1 MKDGCQELLLHA
13 KHIHDKYETINK
25 YTGESFNVFK
35 VLNVHYKEVPICR
48 MIHELLSP
56 EGGHGQGTAYLEL
69 FMEEVLAIQKN
80 SLADD
85 EWNSIKVEREKVIDN
100 NRRIDL
106 VIKTQSRFIP
116 IEVKIYAEDQEKQC
130 LDYFNYANNVC
141 GKDAPTTLFYLTR
154 FGTLPSE
161 YSTKSDD
168 RLNIK
173 AISFAHH
180 ILPWLEK
187 CLQYRETWR
196 LSTVSNTIYQ
206 LIDAIK
212 DFTNGKKDLEM
223 EEIAQYLRES
233 KENLQDALRI
243 ENAVNAVRRSV
254 LEELFN
260 GVEKAINGSI
270 EGNSLYVKSKETNL
284 PESVTKYRSSRTLP
298 CLAYSYKDKSNNEIE
313 IIVKLQVDYRVY
325 ISRSVKCEKGMQESL
340 ITKEI
345 NSSMEILD
353 SIYPNS
359 DSKNTWRYLEN
370 KVSSTSAAFTLDNV
384 PNFIEFN
391 DAFYRLLNED
401 NLKTYIDYCVKAML
415 KLLEFKDAEI
425 KADE

>member
-13 KHIHDKYETINK
+13 KHIHDKYVTINK

-48 MIHELLSP
+48 VMHELLSP

-69 FMEEVLAIQKN
+69 FMEEVLAIPKN
-80 SLADD
+80 SLAED
-85 EWNSIKVEREKVIDN
+85 EWDSVRVEREKVIDN

-106 VIKTQSRFIP
+106 VIRTHLRFIP
-116 IEVKIYAEDQEKQC
+116 IEVKIYADDQEKQC
-130 LDYFNYANNVC
+130 LDYFNYANTVC

-154 FGTLPSE
+154 FGTMPSE
-161 YSTKSDD
+161 YSTKNDD
-168 RLNIK
+168 RLKIV
-173 AISFAHH
+173 AISFTHH

-187 CLQYRETWR
+187 CLQNNETWR

-223 EEIAQYLRES
+223 EEIAQCLRKS
-233 KENLQDALRI
+233 KENLKDALRI

-254 LEELFN
+254 LEELFE
-260 GVEKAINGSI
+260 GVETKIDSSI

-298 CLAYSYKDKSNNEIE
+298 CLAYSYKDKNNNETE

-325 ISRSVKCEKGMQESL
+325 ISRSVKCEKGRHESL
-340 ITKEI
+340 TANEI
-345 NSSMEILD
+345 DRSMKLLN
-353 SIYPNS
+353 SIYPNL
-359 DSKNTWRYLEN
+359 DSKNIWRYLEN

>member
-154 FGTLPSE
+154 FGTMPSE
-161 YSTKSDD
+161 YSTKNDD
-168 RLNIK
+168 RLKIV
-173 AISFAHH
+173 AISFTHH

-187 CLQYRETWR
+187 CLQNNETWR

-212 DFTNGKKDLEM
+212 DFTNRKRDLEM
-223 EEIAQYLRES
+223 EEIAQCLYES
-233 KENLQDALRI
+233 KENLEDALRI
-243 ENAVNAVRRSV
+243 ENAVNLVRRMV
-254 LEELFN
+254 LEQLFE
-260 GVEKAINGSI
+260 GVETKIDSSI

-298 CLAYSYKDKSNNEIE
+298 CLAYSYKDKNNNETE

-325 ISRSVKCEKGMQESL
+325 ISRSVKCEKGRHESL
-340 ITKEI
+340 TANEI
-345 NSSMEILD
+345 DRSMKLLN
-353 SIYPNS
+353 SIYPNL
-359 DSKNTWRYLEN
+359 DSKNIWRYLEN
-370 KVSSTSAAFTLDNV
+370 KVSSTDTAFTLENV

-391 DAFYRLLNED
+391 DAFYRLLNKGILD
-401 NLKTYIDYCVKAML
+401 TYIDYCAKAML
-415 KLLEFKDAEI
+415 KLMELHGDKSR
-425 KADE
+425 

>member
-13 KHIHDKYETINK
+13 KHIHDKYVTINK

-48 MIHELLSP
+48 VIHELLSP

-85 EWNSIKVEREKVIDN
+85 EWNSIKVEREKVTDN

-141 GKDAPTTLFYLTR
+141 GKDAPTILFYLTR
-154 FGTLPSE
+154 FGNMPSE
-161 YSTKSDD
+161 YSTKNDD
-168 RLNIK
+168 RLKIV

-187 CLQYRETWR
+187 CLQHNETWR

-212 DFTNGKKDLEM
+212 SFTNGKKDLEM
-223 EEIAQYLRES
+223 EEIAQCLRKS
-233 KENLQDALRI
+233 KENLKDALRI

-270 EGNSLYVKSKETNL
+270 EGNRLYVKSKETNL
-284 PESVTKYRSSRTLP
+284 PESVTKYRNGRMLP
-298 CLAYSYKDKSNNEIE
+298 CLAYSYKDKNNNNEIT
-313 IIVKLQVDYRVY
+313 VKLQVDYRVY
-325 ISRSVKCEKGMQESL
+325 ISRSVKCESGMHESL
-340 ITKEI
+340 NANEI
-345 NSSMEILD
+345 DSSIEILD
-353 SIYPNS
+353 SIYPDN
-359 DSKNTWRYLEN
+359 DNKNTWRYLEN
-370 KVSSTSAAFTLDNV
+370 KISSASNTLTLDNV
-384 PNFIEFN
+384 PDFIGFN
-391 DAFYRLLNED
+391 DAFYRLLNKD
-401 NLKTYIDYCVKAML
+401 NLEAYIEYCANAML
-415 KLLEFKDAEI
+415 RLLEFKGEEI

>member
-141 GKDAPTTLFYLTR
+141 GKNTPTTLFYLTR

-325 ISRSVKCEKGMQESL
+325 ISRSVKCEKGRHESL
-340 ITKEI
+340 TANEI
-345 NSSMEILD
+345 DSSMKLLN

>member
-106 VIKTQSRFIP
+106 VIKTPSRFIP

-154 FGTLPSE
+154 FGTMPSE
-161 YSTKSDD
+161 YSTKNDD
-168 RLNIK
+168 RLKIV
-173 AISFAHH
+173 AISFTHH

-187 CLQYRETWR
+187 CLQNNETWR

-212 DFTNGKKDLEM
+212 DFTNRKRDLEM
-223 EEIAQYLRES
+223 EEIAQCLYES
-233 KENLQDALRI
+233 KENLEDAL
-243 ENAVNAVRRSV
+243 
-254 LEELFN
+254 
-260 GVEKAINGSI
+260 
-270 EGNSLYVKSKETNL
+270 
-284 PESVTKYRSSRTLP
+284 
-298 CLAYSYKDKSNNEIE
+298 
-313 IIVKLQVDYRVY
+313 
-325 ISRSVKCEKGMQESL
+325 
-340 ITKEI
+340 
-345 NSSMEILD
+345 
-353 SIYPNS
+353 
-359 DSKNTWRYLEN
+359 
-370 KVSSTSAAFTLDNV
+370 
-384 PNFIEFN
+384 
-391 DAFYRLLNED
+391 
-401 NLKTYIDYCVKAML
+401 
-415 KLLEFKDAEI
+415 
-425 KADE
+425 

>member
-69 FMEEVLAIQKN
+69 FMEEVLAIQKS
-80 SLADD
+80 SLSKD
-85 EWNSIKVEREKVIDN
+85 EWDSIKVEREKVIDN
-100 NRRIDL
+100 KRRIDL
-106 VIKTQSRFIP
+106 VIETPSRFIP
-116 IEVKIYAEDQEKQC
+116 IEVKIYADDQEKQC

-141 GKDAPTTLFYLTR
+141 GKNTPTTLFYLTR

>member
-154 FGTLPSE
+154 FGTMPSE
-161 YSTKSDD
+161 YSTKNDD
-168 RLNIK
+168 RLKIV
-173 AISFAHH
+173 AISFTHH

-187 CLQYRETWR
+187 CLQNKETWR